1 MAYFSIEK
9 VQVAWG
15 PLGQRKQVPSQSQSK
30 GHSSQ
35 QNSNCSFT
43 NSSATIPQTSGTLL
57 FQTQMCPSG
66 SFWSKIFL
74 MHIKNIKPGSQRW
87 RLITRHLYKESNTFN
102 MCLISPLF
110 QHSYRL
116 EIITH
121 AVAGIQFFPSFFCT
135 ISQKQTEIESPNVT
149 QTCPTVIP
157 VNPFILGSNGQRSR
171 SRVTKTLSASVFF
184 APVPVASSC
193 RSL

>member
-57 FQTQMCPSG
+57 FQSQMCPSG

-121 AVAGIQFFPSFFCT
+121 AVAGIQFFSIVFLHNISKTDGDRITKRDTDMSHGDSCKPIYFGVKRTKVKVTSHKNIVCVGLLCT
-135 ISQKQTEIESPNVT
+135 
-149 QTCPTVIP
+149 
-157 VNPFILGSNGQRSR
+157 G
-171 SRVTKTLSASVFF
+171 ASCF
-184 APVPVASSC
+184 
-193 RSL
+193 